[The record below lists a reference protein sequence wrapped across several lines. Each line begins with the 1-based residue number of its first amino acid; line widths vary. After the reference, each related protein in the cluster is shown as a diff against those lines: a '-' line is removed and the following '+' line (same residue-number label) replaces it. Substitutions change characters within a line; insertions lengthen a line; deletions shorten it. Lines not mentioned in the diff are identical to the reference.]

1 MNPENIKIKPL
12 TKNDS
17 DDDISNYSDKSDD
30 DSIDELEDDSDDDVK
45 PLPHQ
50 DSPSDEDDSDDDII
64 PPPPQHSLDDE
75 DEDDDDDNKQ
85 NNLED
90 KNIDNQFPTFG
101 SISDDD
107 SDDDG
112 STISDDEYLQKFND
126 NNRREVLQNFYP
138 ELHQHNID
146 EIKTLSI
153 ITRDTNGKIV
163 DPLHQTLPFI
173 TKYEKTRILGER
185 AKQIS
190 SGAIPLMHIDNTIID
205 SYLIAEKEFNE
216 KVIPFIIK
224 RPLPSGGCEYWKLD
238 DLEIL
243 V

>member
-75 DEDDDDDNKQ
+75 DDDDDDNKQ